1 MKKFN
6 KFIGAVLLSLAIIS
20 CEEKEIYP
28 EITSSDN
35 EVTLNTNGLDFSKYV
50 SVGASFTAGYTD
62 AALFKAGQYN
72 SFPNILSKKF
82 ALAGGGE
89 FTQPMMNDNI
99 GGLLIG
105 GNPFPGQGPRLYF
118 YSDTN
123 PNDPDYTGPMVLGMD
138 PNENDFT
145 PETPTTEVT
154 TKVTTTG
161 NFGVPGAKSFHL
173 VAPGYGSLTAL
184 AQRRANPYYVRFAS
198 SPTATVVGDAV
209 AQSPTFFTLSE
220 VGGNDVLSY
229 ALAGG
234 SGVNQTGNT
243 NPATYGDAD
252 ITDPAVFA
260 GAFSNIVNALTAN
273 GAKGVVGTVPYITS
287 LAHFTTVPHNPLDP
301 VKKPN
306 FAAQVPTLNRVFG
319 MLNQVYTALGQ
330 TNRIVQFSSTE
341 NSAVVIKDESLS
353 DLSAQITG
361 ALLASGPAFNAFLTQ
376 FGLPP
381 QTAPQ
386 VAGLLGQF
394 YGQTRQATAS
404 DLLVLTSSRVIG
416 EIDTNAVE
424 YLESLNFPEALAKQF
439 SVEGITKPLE
449 DKWVLTPQ
457 EQAEIKTA
465 TDAYNTT
472 ITSIADAKGLA
483 LVDLNAI
490 LETASTTGIEF
501 DGYVMNTSLVT
512 GGLISLDGIHLTAR
526 GYALMA
532 NEILKAIDA
541 KYGSN
546 FSEAT
551 NGLAKAADYPTNY
564 SSSLR

>member
-118 YSDTN
+118 NGS
-123 PNDPDYTGPMVLGMD
+123 GPAVLD
-138 PNENDFT
+138 AT
-145 PETPTTEVT
+145 STTEVT

-243 NPATYGDAD
+243 NPATYGDTD

-260 GAFSNIVNALTAN
+260 GAFTNIVNALTAN

-287 LAHFTTVPHNPLDP
+287 LAHFTTIPHNPVPLDAATAAAINQGYAP
-301 VKKPN
+301 YNAGIRQAFGALVQMQVITQQMAQAEIAKRTIN
-306 FAAQVPTLNRVFG
+306 FSAGN
-319 MLNQVYTALGQ
+319 N
-330 TNRIVQFSSTE
+330 
-341 NSAVVIKDESLS
+341 AVVIIDENLT
-353 DLSAQITG
+353 DLE
-361 ALLASGPAFNAFLTQ
+361 ALNPAF
-376 FGLPP
+376 
-381 QTAPQ
+381 
-386 VAGLLGQF
+386 AGLKQ
-394 YGQTRQATAS
+394 YRQATS
-404 DLLVLTSSRVIG
+404 DDLLVLPAASFIG
-416 EIDTNAVE
+416 TKVANNPRLINGVTVP
-424 YLESLNFPEALAKQF
+424 LN
-439 SVEGITKPLE
+439 